1 MPVVHHARSE
11 LHFKLVYY
19 GPGLGG
25 KTTNLEYV
33 HAHTR
38 PDQRGKLIALETE
51 AERTLFFDLLPM
63 ELGQFRDYRVRLH
76 VCTVPGQIALDTTR
90 KLVLRNVDGV
100 VFVVDSQADRLEAN
114 IESIRNLETNLRLQG
129 DDPDVLPL
137 VVQYN
142 KRDLPSAMSL
152 DELRAELLVPPG
164 VVEIEAAANVGT
176 GVMETLKAI
185 TRECLK
191 LVKDPT
197 KLREGR
203 SPSIIPGRR
212 PSMYPGAGQL
222 AEILAPAMN
231 LPLADRLPKVSDD
244 G

>member
-100 VFVVDSQADRLEAN
+100 VFVVDSQEDRLEAN
-114 IESIRNLETNLRLQG
+114 IESIRNLELNLRLQG

-142 KRDLPSAMSL
+142 KRDLRSAMPI
-152 DELRAELLVPPG
+152 DVLRSELLVPPG
-164 VVEIEAAANVGT
+164 VVEIEACASTGE

-197 KLREGR
+197 KLKEGR

-212 PSMYPGAGQL
+212 PSMYPGSATF
-222 AEILAPAMN
+222 AEIAAPV
-231 LPLADRLPKVSDD
+231 LPLAARVPKVSDD

>member
-142 KRDLPSAMSL
+142 KRDLPSAMPIA
-152 DELRAELLVPPG
+152 ELRSELLVPPG
-164 VVEIEAAANVGT
+164 VVEIEASASQGT

-212 PSMYPGAGQL
+212 PSMYPGGNLQSIVAPL
-222 AEILAPAMN
+222 LAP
-231 LPLADRLPKVSDD
+231 RVPKVKDD

>member
-100 VFVVDSQADRLEAN
+100 VFVVDSQEDRLEAN
-114 IESIRNLETNLRLQG
+114 IESIRNLELNLRLQG

-142 KRDLPSAMSL
+142 KRDLRSAMPI
-152 DELRAELLVPPG
+152 DVLRAELQVPPG
-164 VVEIEAAANVGT
+164 VVEIEACASSGE

-212 PSMYPGAGQL
+212 PSMYPGSANF
-222 AEILAPAMN
+222 AEIAAPA
-231 LPLADRLPKVSDD
+231 LPLNPRVPKVSDD